1 MPPVFSA
8 ARPVAIAL
16 ASLAV
21 TACHREQAPVQGQRI
36 ALDQV
41 PSEGEQPL
49 PSPNTDG
56 ARWTPSADGQAIDFG
71 HPGQKP
77 YLSLLCDIKAEP
89 PRLTIVRHAPSRPGE
104 KALFPVMSNTTIA
117 RFKVDA
123 ALRDNEWRWEA
134 TLPADDP
141 QLEVFEEARPLE
153 ATLPGGGT
161 LKIAASG
168 VPGEF
173 VGWCRQHGD
182 AAPASAD
189 TQDEAAKPAG

>member
-1 MPPVFSA
+1 MPPLLIAV
-8 ARPVAIAL
+8 RPFVIGL
-16 ASLAV
+16 TIASLA
-21 TACHREQAPVQGQRI
+21 ACHREQAPVQGQRI

-41 PSEGEQPL
+41 PSQGEQPL
-49 PSPNTDG
+49 PSPNTEG
-56 ARWTPSADGQAIDFG
+56 AHWTPSADGQAIDFG
-71 HPGQKP
+71 QPGRKP
-77 YLSLLCDIKAEP
+77 FLSLLCDIKAEP

-104 KALFPVMSNTTIA
+104 KALFPVMSNSTIA

-141 QLEVFEEARPLE
+141 QLAVFEEARPLE

-173 VGWCRQHGD
+173 VGWCRKHGD
-182 AAPASAD
+182 AAPVPGG
-189 TQDEAAKPAG
+189 TQDEAVRPAG